1 MRCTVIRK
9 IMIATDGSKNAT
21 NAIDCGIG
29 LAKANA
35 ADVKAVYVIPSGNT
49 PVMLSDMWVKALNE
63 QSEKEGVKATEY
75 VVAAGK
81 SHGVN
86 VEPFVIN
93 AKTTRDGIID
103 FARENNIDLIV
114 MGTLGRTGVN
124 HVLLGSVA
132 ESVVRYSK
140 KRVLV
145 VP

>member
-1 MRCTVIRK
+1 MCTVIRR
-9 IMIATDGSKNAT
+9 IMIATDGSENAM

-29 LAKANA
+29 LAKSNGAE
-35 ADVKAVYVIPSGNT
+35 VKAVNVISSGNT
-49 PVMLSDMWVKALNE
+49 PVMLSEIWLKTLNE
-63 QSEKEGVKATEY
+63 QLKEEGREATEH
-75 VVAAGK
+75 VVAVGK
-81 SHGVN
+81 SQGVD
-86 VEPFVIN
+86 VKPFVIS
-93 AKTTRDGIID
+93 AKTPRDGIID

-114 MGTLGRTGVN
+114 MGTLGRTGFS

>member
-1 MRCTVIRK
+1 MCTVIRK
-9 IMIATDGSKNAT
+9 IMIATDGSENSM

-29 LAKANA
+29 LAKANS
-35 ADVKAVYVIPSGNT
+35 ADVKAVYVISSGNA
-49 PVMLSDMWVKALNE
+49 PVMLGDIWLKALNE
-63 QSEKEGVKATEY
+63 QLKKEGIKATEY
-75 VVAAGK
+75 VAAVGK
-81 SHGVN
+81 SQGVD
-86 VEPFVIN
+86 VEPLVIS

-114 MGTLGRTGVN
+114 MGTLGRTGFS